1 MGVQRSEEGSEV
13 GVEVSATTP
22 SSILP
27 TKIVSAHLRVCSGD
41 VVQGCDKTVP
51 GSGGS
56 EPSLFCSEGRNRQE
70 KDGSGLIGL
79 ERGDCVSHIQ
89 DGIGF
94 SGSPGPAIPGLA
106 NFDRPLRLILAYSD
120 SSVLSEIPVFRGRRR
135 QVRFQCH
142 AFRPEHCPKN
152 LHEDLKRPFDSVEDG
167 GHSSFRLPRRLV
179 SGRQDTSRVV
189 DCHPTHSG
197 RPDGVRVSDKL
208 QEVVPSSVTI
218 PEMAGLALGYSG
230 IRAGLSSG
238 LSSSSLGENSRVR
251 KPVLHDKKGSREDS
265 RVNKFHQS
273 ARSYRENSLKSCQLL
288 AVKAREALASRL
300 GLSRA
305 GPSGVPAV
313 PLVRETDQR
322 PPSALG
328 ETEGI
333 CLGLLGRLKGGLGL
347 PHVDRSVGRG
357 SVVASGSQ
365 LPHQHPRVLG
375 GVLSAEGPSLAK
387 GHFHR
392 PNVGQHDSGQLSKK
406 RRFFEVSDSQQL
418 DSQGGCSRSREGVV
432 PRSYSCEGV
441 DERLGGHSVKI
452 LPDLHRVDGGRPI
465 LSVASR
471 QPSDPV
477 SSGRPVRLA
486 FQREVTELRFSS
498 GSTRRYRGRRLH
510 GKLGQVGS
518 SLSFPP
524 SSSSFKS
531 HQSPNPLQG
540 EGGVACTLVA
550 RQTLV
555 SSSSGPVPS
564 TSGVPRPD
572 PSSESE
578 GQRVLCPVLLDL
590 QASYLDFL
598 RRSWNLKFDEEVA
611 NALCS
616 ALRESSYRQ
625 YSSVWK
631 KFQCFVISRWPCK
644 IDENLVLKFFLFQF
658 KNFNLSSRTIACY
671 RSALSEPMKVGF
683 GIELQK
689 AVFSRLLRSFFLSR
703 PPRQFSEPAWNLDLV
718 LDLLCTP
725 PFKTNISMVN
735 LTLKT
740 IFLVALALGCRAS
753 ELHSLLRSPRY
764 IVFSRNFKSVKIIPN
779 PSFLCKNESLNF
791 RRQPMILQAMM
802 QRDGS
807 HHTLC
812 PVAALRKYLNVTKRF
827 NGRGLFFNP
836 VTRVPCNAA
845 RINYYVKFLVRKSQP
860 NVYASFH
867 DLRHFAAW
875 RAFWSGMSYS
885 GMRARGFWKSNS
897 SLQKSYLAG
906 STPSSTPCVALGVV
920 CKV

>member
-1 MGVQRSEEGSEV
+1 MGSGFLINYRKSSLVPSQYLKWLGWHWDTVESELVYPVDSRLLLWERIVGFVNQSFMTRRDLERIAGSINFISLLDPIGRIHLKAVNFWQSKLEKLWLRDSV
-13 GVEVSATTP
+13 FPVPDHLAFLLCHWLEK
-22 SSILP
+22 P
-27 TKIVSAHLRVCSGD
+27 TKDLRQPWVKPKASVSVYSDASKEGWGFHTSTGLSG
-41 VVQGCDKTVP
+41 
-51 GSGGS
+51 
-56 EPSLFCSEGRNRQE
+56 EGRWSLQAANYHINVQE
-70 KDGSGLIGL
+70 
-79 ERGDCVSHIQ
+79 
-89 DGIGF
+89 F
-94 SGSPGPAIPGLA
+94 WA
-106 NFDRPLRLILAYSD
+106 
-120 SSVLSEIPVFRGRRR
+120 
-135 QVRFQCH
+135 
-142 AFRPEHCPKN
+142 AF
-152 LHEDLKRPFDSVEDG
+152 
-167 GHSSFRLPRRLV
+167 
-179 SGRQDTSRVV
+179 
-189 DCHPTHSG
+189 
-197 RPDGVRVSDKL
+197 
-208 QEVVPSSVTI
+208 
-218 PEMAGLALGYSG
+218 
-230 IRAGLSSG
+230 
-238 LSSSSLGENSRVR
+238 
-251 KPVLHDKKGSREDS
+251 
-265 RVNKFHQS
+265 
-273 ARSYRENSLKSCQLL
+273 
-288 AVKAREALASRL
+288 
-300 GLSRA
+300 
-305 GPSGVPAV
+305 
-313 PLVRETDQR
+313 
-322 PPSALG
+322 
-328 ETEGI
+328 
-333 CLGLLGRLKGGLGL
+333 
-347 PHVDRSVGRG
+347 
-357 SVVASGSQ
+357 
-365 LPHQHPRVLG
+365 
-375 GVLSAEGPSLAK
+375 LSAEGSSLAK

-498 GSTRRYRGRRLH
+498 GSTRRYRGRLLH

-524 SSSSFKS
+524 SSSSFKG

-644 IDENLVLKFFLFQF
+644 IDENLILKFFLFQF